1 MDTSKDAAI
10 DIIGGQLDNFRD
22 ALFSFS
28 SADVLW
34 LEDVE
39 KFMHAKRFFFR
50 EASGFPELADMAQLS
65 ISAVREQLRNE
76 ETLCLEEAGLGE
88 VNFAKILRG
97 E

>member
-10 DIIGGQLDNFRD
+10 EIIDGQLDNFRE

-50 EASGFPELADMAQLS
+50 EARVSRACGHGPVVSIRRPRSAPKGRDPLS
-65 ISAVREQLRNE
+65 RRGWAWRSK
-76 ETLCLEEAGLGE
+76 LCEDPA
-88 VNFAKILRG
+88 R
-97 E
+97 